1 MLLKVNV
8 ILCFFYVFLC
18 HVILCLFM
26 FFYVMLFYVFLCTY
40 LSLLLGLPSII
51 KNFIEHES
59 IEIEMLLSIPMV
71 DKLHAM
77 ATYQPTNCA
86 PKHLDSLLKN
96 VFVDLEPEGPD
107 MDDVDPILYEID
119 SAAVLELIGES
130 HTHPMSVEHFN
141 LLLYTAAADVEDDS
155 TLLYVLNA
163 KYRTFQHDHPR
174 THVRDF
180 SGFIMYMFNEHLG
193 DLTAGK
199 EEDVVFMDDLSE
211 LTDLIDTVMDE
222 GCYRIE

>member
-1 MLLKVNV
+1 MS
-8 ILCFFYVFLC
+8 FYV
-18 HVILCLFM
+18 IS
-26 FFYVMLFYVFLCTY
+26 CTH
-40 LSLLLGLPSII
+40 LLLLLGLPSII

-59 IEIEMLLSIPMV
+59 IEMEMLLSIPMV
-71 DKLHAM
+71 DKLRSM
-77 ATYQPTNCA
+77 AKYQPTNCA

-107 MDDVDPILYEID
+107 MNDVDPILYEID
-119 SAAVLELIGES
+119 SAAVLELTGES
-130 HTHPMSVEHFN
+130 HTHPMPQEHFN

-180 SGFIMYMFNEHLG
+180 SGFIMFMFNEHLD

-199 EEDVVFMDDLSE
+199 EEDVVFMNDLSE
-211 LTDLIDTVMDE
+211 LTDLIDTVIDE
-222 GCYRIE
+222 GCYRIL